1 MELIKEADFR
11 KEIKT
16 ASRAGY
22 LFFGEEDYLK
32 SFAVRSA
39 REAICPDPTFSF
51 FNEMK
56 LDAVDFTPDKL
67 LDALM
72 PLPMMAD
79 KKLVLLNGLNFT
91 TMRASELD
99 ALCDVLATLLEY
111 DYNVLIV
118 NVAADCLD
126 LGYFPKKPSSA
137 YTKLTEHL
145 VPVHFERCTSAKL
158 AAWIQKHFAH
168 HGVSASPALC
178 NAMSDYCGHSMFIL
192 ANEIDK
198 LSYYTLSKKQQTATE
213 EDMRQVCTPANEYD
227 AFAFTNAIMDGKHEE
242 ALGILADYRMRRIDP
257 IAVLSEVTTVICNL
271 MLVRAMTAEGA
282 TVAEIASVTKLRNEF
297 RVKLYQKSLRNTSE
311 KKLRRALDACTTAD
325 ASLKQSAKGYAP
337 LERLICTL

>member
-1 MELIKEADFR
+1 MDLIKESDFR

-16 ASRAGY
+16 APRAGY
-22 LFFGEEDYLK
+22 LLFGEEDYLK
-32 SFAVRSA
+32 TFAVRSA
-39 REAICPDPTFSF
+39 REALCPDPTFSF

-79 KKLVLLNGLNFT
+79 KKLVVLTGLNFT
-91 TMRASELD
+91 TMRSSDLD
-99 ALCDVLATLLEY
+99 ALCDVLATLPEY

-118 NVAADCLD
+118 SVAADCLD
-126 LGYFPKKPSSA
+126 LGYFPKKPSST
-137 YTKLTEHL
+137 YTKLIEHL
-145 VPVHFERCTSAKL
+145 VPVQFERCTSAKL

-168 HGVSASPALC
+168 HGVEASAALC
-178 NAMSDYCGHSMFIL
+178 NAMSNYCGHSMFIL
-192 ANEIDK
+192 ASEIEK
-198 LSYYTLSKKQQTATE
+198 LSYYTLANGQKNATE
-213 EDMRQVCTPANEYD
+213 EGMRYVCTPANEYD
-227 AFAFTNAIMDGKHEE
+227 AFAFTNAIMDGRHEV

-257 IAVLSEVTTVICNL
+257 VAILGEITTVICNM

-282 TVAEIASVTKLRNEF
+282 TVADIATVTKLRNEF
-297 RVKLYQKSLRNTSE
+297 RVKLYQKSLRSTSE

-325 ASLKQSAKGYAP
+325 ASLKQSSKGYAP
-337 LERLICTL
+337 LEQLICTL